1 MRPRDRRRF
10 GLNVAISLLGG
21 IAGSAGAEQLGPTIE
36 RHLQAIPVSGSSVS
50 AALRALQADEQV
62 RAHALTRSVLSLR
75 LELMPEA
82 LPGAPPPTPGAER
95 CPTISRR
102 GQPAAPEC
110 RPQACRL
117 SDFEVSLRI
126 DLRLPEWDAPA
137 SASAEERALWTSVR
151 DRLEAHEQ
159 RHREHAEAAAARLH
173 AQLAERRGR
182 VEAIDCLRLRS
193 QLEGLRQREVQNL
206 RLRDRVFDETS
217 ADALKLRRRL
227 R

>member
-1 MRPRDRRRF
+1 MRPHHRRRF
-10 GLNVAISLLGG
+10 ALTMTIVLLGG
-21 IAGSAGAEQLGPTIE
+21 IAGAACAAEQGPSIE
-36 RHLQAIPVSGSSVS
+36 RHLQAMPVSGNSVS

-82 LPGAPPPTPGAER
+82 LPGAPSNTLGAER

-126 DLRLPEWDAPA
+126 DLLLPEWDAPA

-151 DRLEAHEQ
+151 DRLDAHEQ
-159 RHREHAEAAAARLH
+159 RHREHAEAAARRLH

-182 VEAIDCLRLRS
+182 VESVDCLRLRS

-206 RLRDRVFDETS
+206 RLRDRVFDESS
-217 ADALKLRRRL
+217 AEAMKLRPRPR
-227 R
+227 

>member
-1 MRPRDRRRF
+1 MKPRDGRR
-10 GLNVAISLLGG
+10 LALMMTLSLLGG
-21 IAGSAGAEQLGPTIE
+21 IAGSAGAVEQGPSIE
-36 RHLQAIPVSGSSVS
+36 RHPQAIPVSGRSVS

-62 RAHALTRSVLSLR
+62 RAHALTRSLLSLR

-82 LPGAPPPTPGAER
+82 LPGAPATTPGAER

-117 SDFEVSLRI
+117 TDFEVGLRI
-126 DLRLPEWDAPA
+126 DLLLPEWDAPA